1 MPLNQQL
8 ITVFKLCLATALAAV
23 IGYEREKYSKPAGLR
38 THMILAI
45 GCTILTVLSFDVFP
59 VPTDN
64 SRIAAAIITGI
75 GFIGAGTVLQTRER
89 IVGLTTAASIWLTA
103 SISLSVGTG
112 NYVIA
117 VAGTFLGYLVLE
129 SKPFQKKN
137 VDKEREEVRVHLLE

>member
-1 MPLNQQL
+1 MISLSEQL
-8 ITVFKLCLATALAAV
+8 ITVFKLCLSLGLAGV

-38 THMILAI
+38 THMILSI

-103 SISLSVGTG
+103 SISLAVGTG

-117 VAGTFLGYLVLE
+117 VAGTLLGYIVLE
-129 SKPFQKKN
+129 SKPFQVKK
-137 VDKEREEVRVHLLE
+137 VE

>member
-1 MPLNQQL
+1 MMSLNQQL
-8 ITVFKLCLATALAAV
+8 ITVFKLCLALTLAGV

-38 THMILAI
+38 THMILSI

-59 VPTDN
+59 LPTDN

-89 IVGLTTAASIWLTA
+89 VVGLTTAASIWLTA
-103 SISLSVGTG
+103 SISLAVGTG

-117 VAGTFLGYLVLE
+117 IAGTLLGYLVLE
-129 SKPFQKKN
+129 SKPFQFKK
-137 VDKEREEVRVHLLE
+137 EE

>member
-1 MPLNQQL
+1 MMTLNQQL
-8 ITVFKLCLATALAAV
+8 ITVFKLCFALALAGV

-38 THMILAI
+38 THMILSI
-45 GCTILTVLSFDVFP
+45 GCTMLTVLSYDVFP
-59 VPTDN
+59 LPTDN

-103 SISLSVGTG
+103 SISLAVGTS

-117 VAGTFLGYLVLE
+117 IAGTLLGYFVLE
-129 SKPFQKKN
+129 SKPFQKK
-137 VDKEREEVRVHLLE
+137 KEE

>member
-1 MPLNQQL
+1 MMTLTQQL
-8 ITVFKLCLATALAAV
+8 ITIFKLCLALALAGV

-38 THMILAI
+38 THMILSI

-103 SISLSVGTG
+103 AVSLSVGTG

-117 VAGTFLGYLVLE
+117 VAGTLLGYLVLE
-129 SKPFQKKN
+129 SKPIQKK
-137 VDKEREEVRVHLLE
+137 KEE

>member
-1 MPLNQQL
+1 MMSLNQQL
-8 ITVFKLCLATALAAV
+8 ITVFKLCLGTALAAV

-38 THMILAI
+38 THMVLAI
-45 GCTILTVLSFDVFP
+45 GCTMLTVLSFDVFP

-112 NYVIA
+112 NYIIA
-117 VAGTFLGYLVLE
+117 IAGTLLGYLVLE
-129 SKPFQKKN
+129 SKPFQKK
-137 VDKEREEVRVHLLE
+137 KEV

>member
-1 MPLNQQL
+1 MLSLSQQI
-8 ITVFKLCLATALAAV
+8 ITVFQLCLALVLASV

-45 GCTILTVLSFDVFP
+45 GCTILTVLSFTGFQE
-59 VPTDN
+59 PTDN

-103 SISLSVGTG
+103 SISLAVGTG
-112 NYVIA
+112 NYIIA
-117 VAGTFLGYLVLE
+117 VAGTLLGYIVLE
-129 SKPFQKKN
+129 SKPIQVKK
-137 VDKEREEVRVHLLE
+137 VE